1 MTIRGSAQAIFVDS
15 QTVKLENVELP
26 KLPPELVGTF
36 NIDDWFRVYING
48 VFIPSTKYTYTY
60 DYSTKE
66 LYFVFNTDSPATLT
80 QLGYI
85 VESTDEVGITGKFIE
100 L

>member
-1 MTIRGSAQAIFVDS
+1 MSIRGSQQAVFVDS
-15 QTVKLENVELP
+15 QTIKLQNVDLP
-26 KLPPELVGTF
+26 RLPPELSGIF
-36 NIDDWFRVYING
+36 NVDDWFRVYING
-48 VFIPSTKYTYTY
+48 VFISNTKYSYSY

-66 LYFVFNTDSPATLT
+66 IYFIFNTNSPSSPT

-85 VESTDEVGITGKFIE
+85 VESTDEFGITGKFIE